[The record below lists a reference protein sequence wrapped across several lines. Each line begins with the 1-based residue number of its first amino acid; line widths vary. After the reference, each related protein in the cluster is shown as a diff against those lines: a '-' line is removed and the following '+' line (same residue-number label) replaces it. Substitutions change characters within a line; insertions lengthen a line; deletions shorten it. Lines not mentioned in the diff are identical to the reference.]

1 MKTNTL
7 RLILSINFIFVG
19 LDLAQS
25 RENSFLEDLTGN
37 WPDQKASTFLISK
50 GSIQNETG
58 FFYDN
63 SENQNL
69 SGNPQISYHLVAEWG
84 EVSPKASCLY
94 ALVLPITRLGI
105 INNL

>member
-25 RENSFLEDLTGN
+25 QNSVSEDLTGN
-37 WPDQKASTFLISK
+37 WPNQKASTFLISK

-69 SGNPQISYHLVAEWG
+69 SGNPQISYNLVAEWG
-84 EVSPKASCLY
+84 EDSPEASCLY

-105 INNL
+105 PNNL